1 MEYSSVSKEFQ
12 IITEQINF
20 VSMLGRSASVYVD
33 CVYTK
38 GKLVATAYQVET
50 LDTNLFKVRFALV
63 FLRNTALITFLLQGS
78 TAPGQNAATMFK
90 ERNMNQLHRSGQE
103 LKCGYLGS
111 IR

>member
-1 MEYSSVSKEFQ
+1 
-12 IITEQINF
+12 
-20 VSMLGRSASVYVD
+20 MLGRSASVYVD

-38 GKLVATAYQVET
+38 GKLVSMAYQVDK

-78 TAPGQNAATMFK
+78 TAPDRQNAATMFK